1 MHILLVEDD
10 AVLADGLAHTLRAAG
25 YALDVLHAGDLADDA
40 LAVEE
45 YDLVILDI
53 ELPALDGFEVLR
65 RLRKRKRTTP
75 VLILTARDAL
85 HDRVRGLDL
94 GADDYLVKPFDMA
107 ELEARV
113 RALVRRAQGVAEN
126 QLCVGRVT
134 LDVPGRRVALDG
146 RPLDLSA
153 REIAVLEVLMGRV
166 GRVVNKDTLM
176 RSLYEW
182 GDDVGP
188 NAIEVYVHRIRKK
201 LAESDVGIRTIR
213 GLGYLLEPVEA
224 GAPQSG

>member
-10 AVLADGLAHTLRAAG
+10 AVLADGLTHTLRAGG
-25 YALDVLHAGDLADDA
+25 YAVDTLHAGDLADDA
-40 LAVEE
+40 LGVDE

-65 RLRKRKRTTP
+65 RLRKRKRLTP

-94 GADDYLVKPFDMA
+94 GADDYLVKPFDTA

-113 RALVRRAQGVAEN
+113 RALLRRTQGVAEN
-126 QLCVGRVT
+126 QIRVGRLT
-134 LDVPGRRVALDG
+134 LDVPGRRVTLDDRALE
-146 RPLDLSA
+146 LSA
-153 REIAVLEVLMGRV
+153 REIAVLEVLMGRA
-166 GRVVNKDTLM
+166 GRVVNKDVLM

-201 LAESDVGIRTIR
+201 LADADVGIRTIR
-213 GLGYLLEPVEA
+213 GLGYLLEPVETR
-224 GAPQSG
+224 APQSG